1 MQESKCKVIAITN
14 QKGGVG
20 KTTTTFNLGVAL
32 AKQGKRVLVVDFDPQ
47 SNLTTYAGWYDEN
60 ELKYTLTDLMEKSM
74 NDEEIKTK
82 ESILHHSENVDL
94 IPSNLSLSALENSL
108 TYAMSREYTL
118 RNCLSS
124 IKDDYD
130 YILLDCQPSLGML
143 TINALASAN
152 SVIIPVQSE
161 YFALRGMTDLFKIIN
176 KVRRQ
181 INPTLKIEDFT
192 IIINES
198 SPEVINLS
206 FSNAPIT
213 AKLKLLKVDSE
224 SNKTINMENV
234 TFKIKNIETNNYIC
248 QKVTYPSKE
257 EICEYKTNE
266 NGEFITPYPLTS
278 RKYKIEE
285 LE

>member
-32 AKQGKRVLVVDFDPQ
+32 AKQGKRVLVVDVDPQ

-60 ELKYTLTDLMEKSM
+60 ELKYTLTDLMEQSM

-118 RNCLSS
+118 RNCLFS

-181 INPTLKIEDFT
+181 INPTLKIEGALLTLVDSRANLPKEIATQLKDNYGSILKLFNTQIPRAVKTAESTSSGGSVFT
-192 IIINES
+192 YDKSGTVANAYS
-198 SPEVINLS
+198 SFAKEVLNDGKEHTK
-206 FSNAPIT
+206 NAT
-213 AKLKLLKVDSE
+213 AKV
-224 SNKTINMENV
+224 
-234 TFKIKNIETNNYIC
+234 
-248 QKVTYPSKE
+248 
-257 EICEYKTNE
+257 
-266 NGEFITPYPLTS
+266 
-278 RKYKIEE
+278 R
-285 LE
+285 